1 MTRLKNLDDLF
12 VRTLCRVYDTER
24 RLTTT
29 LPKMAE
35 AADAV
40 ELKHALTWHFNQ
52 TKAHVDRIE
61 RVFGLLNRVPE
72 ADANEPARGIV
83 QASQD
88 VIDLNAG
95 TSVKDAA
102 LIAAVQE
109 AEHYQI
115 AAYGTLR
122 TWAQVMNK
130 PEAAQL
136 LGQTL
141 AEEKKAD
148 QTLSAIAGGLNPQA
162 VGDAALH

>member
-1 MTRLKNLDDLF
+1 MATLKNLNDLF
-12 VRTLCRVYDTER
+12 VRTLCHVYDAER

-40 ELKHALTWHFNQ
+40 ELKHALTWHLNQ
-52 TKAHVDRIE
+52 TKTHVDRLE
-61 RVFGLLNRVPE
+61 RVFGMLNCVPKADTGE
-72 ADANEPARGIV
+72 AARGIV

-95 TSVKDAA
+95 NSVKDAA

-109 AEHYQI
+109 ADHYQI

-122 TWAQVMNK
+122 TWAQVINK
-130 PEAAQL
+130 PEAARL
-136 LGQTL
+136 LEETL
-141 AEEKKAD
+141 ADEKKAD

-162 VGDAALH
+162 AGAH